1 MNIAHMPASEPANPD
16 PDLDERLAEAL
27 GPVLAVDRSPVLAD
41 LVAGALGRGET
52 EDAVERALH
61 RWRDP
66 YGTALGGEL
75 IGEALRRGAFWHRLR
90 PGPDD
95 RPRMVPS
102 ATFRP
107 FDAVAR

>member
-1 MNIAHMPASEPANPD
+1 MNIAHMPASEPAPD

-27 GPVLAVDRSPVLAD
+27 GPVLAADRSPVLAD

-66 YGTALGGEL
+66 YGMALGGEL
-75 IGEALRRGAFWHRLR
+75 IGEALRRGAFWYRLR
-90 PGPDD
+90 PGLDD
-95 RPRMVPS
+95 RPRMVPGR
-102 ATFRP
+102 APGP
-107 FDAVAR
+107 FDAVVR